1 MDQLKYSIRINGKFF
16 LKGSFEILQVICY
29 IKIIFLLSH
38 VYLVFIINKC
48 FTERWL
54 DAAQVKIM
62 RLQVQG
68 KVIFYQPYVHRDKDP
83 RKQPFVVVIQ
93 DEWMRDVIRK
103 FFYGIS

>member
-1 MDQLKYSIRINGKFF
+1 
-16 LKGSFEILQVICY
+16 
-29 IKIIFLLSH
+29 
-38 VYLVFIINKC
+38 
-48 FTERWL
+48 
-54 DAAQVKIM
+54 VKIM